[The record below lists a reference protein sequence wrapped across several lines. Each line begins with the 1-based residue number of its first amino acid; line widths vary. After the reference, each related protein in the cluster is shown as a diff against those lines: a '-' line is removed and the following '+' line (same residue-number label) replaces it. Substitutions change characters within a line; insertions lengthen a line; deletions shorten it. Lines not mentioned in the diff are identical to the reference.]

1 MDAKELADKLQE
13 AAWSALLISG
23 LPRGKLE
30 ELAGK
35 LHEIARAGAIAAA
48 RHLSPELQPIVD
60 AFNAGEI
67 NLAEAR
73 EQAARVF
80 AAKESRIDLILHT
93 QRQMA
98 QSLGQLAAQ
107 TPGQIARYPA
117 WRLVR
122 VGTRRVPRD
131 DWDRRW
137 TAAGFACGWQGAC
150 NDDFVALKDSP
161 IWAELGDGAGG
172 FRDAIGNPFPP
183 FAFGSGLG
191 WKRVSRAEAEELGL
205 LGEAEEDG

>member
-1 MDAKELADKLQE
+1 MDAKELA
-13 AAWSALLISG
+13 A
-23 LPRGKLE
+23 
-30 ELAGK
+30 K
-35 LHEIARAGAIAAA
+35 LHEIARAGALAAV
-48 RHLSPELQPIVD
+48 RHLAPELQPIVD
-60 AFNAGEI
+60 GFNAGEI

-73 EQAARVF
+73 ERAAQVF
-80 AAKESRIDLILHT
+80 AASEGKLDFIVKT
-93 QRQMA
+93 QRRMA

-122 VGTRRVPRD
+122 GGTRRVPRD

-137 TAAGFACGWQGAC
+137 AAAGFACGWQGAC
-150 NDDFVALKDSP
+150 SDDYVALKDSP

-183 FAFGSGLG
+183 FAFGSGMT
-191 WKRVSRAEAEELGL
+191 WKRVSREEAKELGL
-205 LGEAEEDG
+205 IEETEDDG